1 MMPSTS
7 SNAIFE
13 IHQLTQRFGET
24 LVLNIEHLILQKGKI
39 YCLYG
44 PNGAGKTTLFEALI
58 LLRKA
63 TTGKIVFNGRE
74 IFPAEDGL
82 AELRSSATLV
92 HQDPLLF
99 DTSVEKNVDYGLRIR
114 KIDHETRRKRVKECL
129 QLVGLDGFQKRKARQ
144 LSGGETQRVAI
155 ARALSIR
162 PAVIFLDEFS
172 ANVDQKHRAILE
184 NIIYNIRDQY
194 GTTVVFTTHY
204 QDQAYRIADEV
215 IHLFRGRPV
224 KSPLNNIFHGT
235 ITRNNDLCCFT
246 TPLVQFEV
254 IASHEGH
261 ATVAIASQNITLS
274 KHPFESSMRNTMH
287 GHITHIIDAGDHV
300 ALKVQAGESF
310 EVKITRDSYHEMEL
324 HPGMPVYLHFKAT
337 AVEVF

>member
-1 MMPSTS
+1 MTPSTL
-7 SNAIFE
+7 SNSIFE
-13 IHQLTQRFGET
+13 IHQLTQRFDET
-24 LVLNIEHLILQKGKI
+24 LVLDIEHLTLQQGKI

-44 PNGAGKTTLFEALI
+44 PNGAGKTTLFEALT
-58 LLRKA
+58 LLRKPI
-63 TTGKIVFNGRE
+63 TGTIVFNGRE

-82 AELRSSATLV
+82 AELRASVTLV

-99 DTSVEKNVDYGLRIR
+99 DTTVEKNVDYGLRIR
-114 KIDHETRRKRVKECL
+114 KMDREMRRKRVKECL

-184 NIIYNIRDQY
+184 NIIYNIRAQY

-215 IHLFRGRPV
+215 IHLFQGRPV

-235 ITRNNDLCCFT
+235 ITRKNDLYCFA

-254 IASHEGH
+254 IAPHEGH
-261 ATVAIASQNITLS
+261 ATVAIAAQNITLS
-274 KHPFESSMRNTMH
+274 KHPFESSMRNNMQ

-300 ALKVQAGESF
+300 DLKVQAGESF
-310 EVKITRDSYHEMEL
+310 EVKITKDSYHEMEL
-324 HPGMPVYLHFKAT
+324 HPGIPVYLHFKAT